1 MLEETTV
8 VDSVEFRNA
17 LRQYPSG
24 VTVVTAKNNDSSVF
38 GVTVSAFMSVS
49 LEPPLIVIG
58 IDKKGGM
65 HELLMS
71 NDEFGVS
78 LLKNTQ
84 AHISDAFAH
93 RVPMPADPYEYL
105 NDFPVVAGAAA
116 QIVCRMWQRIDAGD
130 HTLFIGEL
138 TATAV
143 DPEWPL
149 LYYNRDYR
157 LLADDPKAK
166 EQ

>member
-1 MLEETTV
+1 M
-8 VDSVEFRNA
+8 VDSAAFRDA

-24 VTVVTAKNNDSSVF
+24 VTVVTAKNPDGSVF
-38 GVTVSAFMSVS
+38 GTTVSAFMSVS

-58 IDKKGGM
+58 IDKRGAM
-65 HELLMS
+65 HELLTS

-78 LLKNTQ
+78 LLKNHQ
-84 AHISDAFAH
+84 AEISDAFAR
-93 RVPMPADPYEYL
+93 RVPEPEEPYVDL
-105 NDFPVVAGAAA
+105 GGFPVIKDAAA
-116 QIVCRMWQRIDAGD
+116 QIVCRMWQRVDAGD

-138 TATAV
+138 KATAV

-157 LLADDPKAK
+157 LLADDPASKK
-166 EQ
+166 

>member
-1 MLEETTV
+1 M

-24 VTVVTAKNNDSSVF
+24 VTVVTAKNPDNSVF

-58 IDKKGGM
+58 IDKNGAM
-65 HELLMS
+65 HELLLT

-84 AHISDAFAH
+84 SHVSDAFA
-93 RVPMPADPYEYL
+93 RREPMPKEPYAEL
-105 NDFPVVAGAAA
+105 QGFPVIAGAAA

-138 TATAV
+138 TATNV
-143 DPEWPL
+143 DPDWPL

-157 LLADDPKAK
+157 LLADDPRAK